1 MGTEYAVWKVTPLKP
16 GSITNFTRVHLG
28 IKQNETKQKKLSPLS
43 TSTSKPASLLLV
55 LSPHLLPQVK
65 LCFILENTFIV
76 ENVAQSHRKSF

>member
-1 MGTEYAVWKVTPLKP
+1 MQSDSPQTWLDYQFYP
-16 GSITNFTRVHLG
+16 SSLG
-28 IKQNETKQKKLSPLS
+28 NKTKRNETKKLSPLS

-55 LSPHLLPQVK
+55 LSPHLLLQVK